1 MFGRPPSR
9 RLLPA
14 VLLALAGCSA
24 GNGSDPP
31 AGDGTLLPATLPEE
45 VLVYVCP
52 GYGEVRARI
61 GSEAAALWLDGEW
74 RVLPR
79 TRSASGARFAAADRL
94 LWDRG
99 PEALIS
105 LGSGEPEGCWRREPG
120 SPWAEA
126 GARGIDFRAL
136 GQEPGWY
143 LEIDAEDRM
152 TLVHAYGEKRASVP
166 TPPPAR
172 DGETIRY
179 RADTEAA
186 RLDVTIVHRTCF
198 DSMSGARFPHTV
210 TVTVD
215 GRELHGC
222 GRYL

>member
-1 MFGRPPSR
+1 MFGRPPNR

-14 VLLALAGCSA
+14 VLLALTGCSA

-31 AGDGTLLPATLPEE
+31 AGDGTLLLATQPEE

-105 LGSGEPEGCWRREPG
+105 LGSGEPEGCRRREPG

-126 GARGIDFRAL
+126 GARGIDFRKKLCQAEVFVADLL
-136 GQEPGWY
+136 GSFRQQFFEQVFAG
-143 LEIDAEDRM
+143 
-152 TLVHAYGEKRASVP
+152 
-166 TPPPAR
+166 
-172 DGETIRY
+172 
-179 RADTEAA
+179 
-186 RLDVTIVHRTCF
+186 DVAC
-198 DSMSGARFPHTV
+198 AV
-210 TVTVD
+210 T
-215 GRELHGC
+215 GLA
-222 GRYL
+222 